1 MEKFEAAKTVASMEA
16 PSTTMSFAAVPAVET
31 TTGTPEKLRLNF
43 YVPHDAPH
51 DGEEVRSSRRE
62 SSNRIAGSRARSG
75 VHRATRAFASSRTT
89 RTTRTNAR
97 CMRTNAGLCTH
108 RLVSSRI
115 ASHRDAFHSFTA
127 TDLRSHRLAQV
138 DMVLVPATTGD
149 FGILPG
155 HVPTVSQLRP
165 GVVSVHVNDKDV
177 KKYFVSGG
185 FAFVH
190 ADSTADVC
198 AVEAVPVEHLDGDA
212 VRKGLAE
219 HQSKFA
225 SAKDDYEKAQAQIG
239 IDVCGAMVAA
249 LEAK

>member
-1 MEKFEAAKTVASMEA
+1 
-16 PSTTMSFAAVPAVET
+16 
-31 TTGTPEKLRLNF
+31 
-43 YVPHDAPH
+43 
-51 DGEEVRSSRRE
+51 
-62 SSNRIAGSRARSG
+62 
-75 VHRATRAFASSRTT
+75 
-89 RTTRTNAR
+89 
-97 CMRTNAGLCTH
+97 MRTNAGLCTH
-108 RLVSSRI
+108 RLVSHRI
-115 ASHRDAFHSFTA
+115 ASHRDAFIPFTA

-138 DMVLVPATTGD
+138 DIARAATLVISA
-149 FGILPG
+149 ILPG

-212 VRKGLAE
+212 VRKGWRNIRVNLRARRMTM
-219 HQSKFA
+219 KRRRRNW
-225 SAKDDYEKAQAQIG
+225 YR
-239 IDVCGAMVAA
+239 VCGAMVAA

>member
-16 PSTTMSFAAVPAVET
+16 PSTTMSFAAAPAVET

-51 DGEEVRSSRRE
+51 DGEE
-62 SSNRIAGSRARSG
+62 
-75 VHRATRAFASSRTT
+75 
-89 RTTRTNAR
+89 
-97 CMRTNAGLCTH
+97 
-108 RLVSSRI
+108 
-115 ASHRDAFHSFTA
+115 
-127 TDLRSHRLAQV
+127 V

-198 AVEAVPVEHLDGDA
+198 AVEAVPVE
-212 VRKGLAE
+212 E
-219 HQSKFA
+219 
-225 SAKDDYEKAQAQIG
+225 
-239 IDVCGAMVAA
+239 AMPV
-249 LEAK
+249 